1 MVWTGLGG
9 LRDGRLSVDL
19 ELGEVGPGAEP
30 YPRDACW
37 AKPDLDAAADAMR
50 QLYDHLDVATE
61 LGRRARASV
70 PATHDAATAAASFG
84 EPFGALTGARADR

>member
-30 YPRDACW
+30 YPRDVCW

-50 QLYDHLDVATE
+50 QLYDHPDVATE

-70 PATHDAATAAASFG
+70 PATHDATTAAASFG
-84 EPFGALTGARADR
+84 ERFGALTGAGADR

>member
-50 QLYDHLDVATE
+50 QLYDHPDVATE

-70 PATHDAATAAASFG
+70 PATHDATTAAASFG
-84 EPFGALTGARADR
+84 EPFGALTGAGADR